1 MNKMKSYLLVCL
13 IATTSMAGC
22 LSDETSQSDDVYE
35 TELELKNQTIQS
47 LQSQLNQSLIFIE
60 SLQNGWETTNQS
72 LLSAINSAE
81 LAQKEILELQMGWQ
95 SANQTLV
102 QIEKEWAN
110 YNSTVEEYLIE
121 WSQANATI
129 IGLENDLRDANQTII
144 DLETGWDTT
153 NQTLRSFEVGWDDA
167 NATIESLRDGWYETN
182 QTLVDLRYQWE
193 SMNQSLIPLM
203 PGLIGSWTNP
213 IFSSDPNRGNLYSCQ
228 DEIGWK
234 SADGNSTVDALT
246 NTSQNLYLYTIK
258 ATVANSSDCEWQN
271 FDRLMSSFHNSTEE
285 ITAMTVFRDS
295 LNLTTYLA
303 QINNTKERA
312 LEYNNVIGM
321 TVDDFHEALRS
332 PTTLYNDTG
341 LNVSEVAQMR
351 DTAHLTL
358 SNQSPINFMPY
369 IPAEALPVYYADD
382 GIMIGMVGCN
392 SNNCLLSDGTVG
404 VDGDFYLYPEDTL
417 EMNMTFETPPQFANS
432 QANLS
437 FIIQETLR
445 YVPYKMN
452 LVVEINGQQVGVHSM
467 ANSQGEESTI
477 FEVKFTTPVL
487 PATGTNHIKF
497 RIDTGTT
504 PITKYTEKVAYM
516 WDFRLGDHGHDGER
530 VELSNL
536 TATMDRGVV
545 QNRPVYSTDSFI
557 AQTNENW
564 TITHL
569 VDSILFKY
577 PQREGH
583 YDPDLQARFVSSICE
598 IAHDLGQT
606 CMEVFWANDQW
617 TGDVVGSLDTPD
629 ITPYLNNAANY
640 TDGIIFWAL
649 DLNLYDRNIGK
660 YSIRDPWT
668 SGFEI
673 AVGFPATV
681 NPQPNYYHRWQLN
694 VPKTCNYTVEWE
706 IETNIGPG
714 KVFHIVKID
723 GVQVSYYDVDEGDNS
738 VYLHNLSRNSNLE
751 LEVRLVAGYSS
762 RAYAS
767 QFNISDDCGDRLDFG
782 EAAHTTGLSTSTEL
796 MYIQFTER
804 MILSRMYDSS

>member
-1 MNKMKSYLLVCL
+1 MDTMKCALLIFLLV
-13 IATTSMAGC
+13 TVPMAGC
-22 LSDETSQSDDVYE
+22 LEGETSQPIIDLE
-35 TELELKNQTIQS
+35 TELNSKNETIQGLQYELEES
-47 LQSQLNQSLIFIE
+47 LSYIE
-60 SLQNGWETTNQS
+60 YLQNGWEATNQS
-72 LLSAINSAE
+72 LVIAINNAD

-95 SANQTLV
+95 STNQTLV
-102 QIEKEWAN
+102 QFEKEWAA
-110 YNSTVEEYLIE
+110 YNSTVNGYLSD
-121 WSQANATI
+121 WSQANDTI
-129 IGLENDLRDANQTII
+129 SQLQNNLQDANQII
-144 DLETGWDTT
+144 VDLQTGWDTT
-153 NQTLRSFEVGWDDA
+153 NQTLRSFSLGWNNA
-167 NATIESLRDGWYETN
+167 NATILSFRNGWYATN
-182 QTLVDLRYQWE
+182 QTLDDLRQEWQ
-193 SMNQSLIPLM
+193 SMNQSLLPSM

-213 IFSSDPNRGNLYSCQ
+213 IFSSDPSRSNLYSCQ
-228 DEIGWK
+228 DETGWK

-258 ATVANSSDCEWQN
+258 AKVADSTDCEWQN
-271 FDRLMSSFHNSTEE
+271 FDRLLSAFDNSTEE
-285 ITAMTVFRDS
+285 ITTMTVFRDS

-312 LEYNNVIGM
+312 LDYNNVVGM
-321 TVDDFHEALRS
+321 SVDDFHEALQS

-341 LNVSEVAQMR
+341 LSVSDVTEMR
-351 DTAHLTL
+351 DAAHVAL
-358 SNQSPINFMPY
+358 SNQSPIDFMPY
-369 IPAEALPVYYADD
+369 IPAEALPIYYAND
-382 GIMIGMVGCN
+382 GIMLGTVGCN
-392 SNNCLLSDGTVG
+392 SNDCLLTDGTIG

-437 FIIQETLR
+437 FIIQETLMS
-445 YVPYKMN
+445 VPYTMD

-467 ANSQGEESTI
+467 ANAQGDESTI
-477 FEVKFTTPVL
+477 FEVKFSTPIL

-497 RIDTGTT
+497 SIDTGTST
-504 PITKYTEKVAYM
+504 VTKYTEKVAYM
-516 WDFRLGDHGHDGER
+516 WDFRLGDYGQDGEQ
-530 VELSNL
+530 VELSYSGS
-536 TATMDRGVV
+536 TIDRGIV
-545 QNRPVYSTDSFI
+545 QNRLVYSTDSFI

-583 YDPDLQARFVSSICE
+583 YNPDLQDRFVSSICE

-617 TGDVVGSLDTPD
+617 TGDVVGSVDTPD
-629 ITPYLNNAANY
+629 ITPYLDNAAQY

-649 DLNLYDRNIGK
+649 DLNLYDRNLGK
-660 YSIRDPWT
+660 YSIREPWT

-681 NPQPNYYHRWQLN
+681 SPQPNYYHRWQLN
-694 VPKTCNYTVEWE
+694 VPKTCNYTVEWG
-706 IETNIGPG
+706 IETNLGPR
-714 KVFHIVKID
+714 KVVHIVKVD
-723 GVQVSYYDVDEGDNS
+723 GFQVSYFDVDEGDNS

-751 LEVRLVAGYSS
+751 LEVRLVDGYSG

-767 QFNISDDCGDRLDFG
+767 QFNVTDDCGDWMDFG

-804 MILSRMYDSS
+804 MILSRLYDS

>member
-1 MNKMKSYLLVCL
+1 MHKKKCHILVFL
-13 IATTSMAGC
+13 MVSTSMAGC
-22 LSDETSQSDDVYE
+22 LGDETRQNDDVYE
-35 TELELKNQTIQS
+35 TELESRNQTIDD
-47 LQSQLNQSLIFIE
+47 LQSQLDQSLMIVE

-72 LLSAINSAE
+72 LLNAINSAE
-81 LAQKEILELQMGWQ
+81 LAQKEILELQTGWE

-102 QIEKEWAN
+102 QLEKEWAY
-110 YNSTVEEYLIE
+110 YNASVDQYLSE

-129 IGLENDLRDANQTII
+129 VGLENDLREANQTII
-144 DLETGWDTT
+144 DLQRGWDTT
-153 NQTLRSFEVGWDDA
+153 NQTLRSFETGWDDA
-167 NATIESLRDGWYETN
+167 NTTIESLRDGWHETN
-182 QTLVDLRYQWE
+182 QTLMQLVYQWE

-203 PGLIGSWTNP
+203 PDLIGSWTNP
-213 IFSSDPNRGNLYSCQ
+213 IFSSDPNRGNLYNCQ
-228 DEIGWK
+228 DDIGWK

-258 ATVANSSDCEWQN
+258 AKVANSSDCEWQN
-271 FDRLMSSFHNSTEE
+271 FDRLMSAFHNSTEE
-285 ITAMTVFRDS
+285 ITTMTVFRDS

-312 LEYNNVIGM
+312 LDYNNVVGM
-321 TVDDFHEALRS
+321 TVDDFHEALQS

-351 DTAHLTL
+351 DTAHVTL

-382 GIMIGMVGCN
+382 GIMIGTVGCN
-392 SNNCLLSDGTVG
+392 SNNCLLTDGTVG

-417 EMNMTFETPPQFANS
+417 EMNMTFETPPQFENS

-437 FIIQETLR
+437 FIVQETLMH
-445 YVPYKMN
+445 VPYDMN
-452 LVVEINGQQVGVHSM
+452 LVVEINGQHVGVHSM

-497 RIDTGTT
+497 RMDTGTT
-504 PITKYTEKVAYM
+504 PVTKYTEKVAYM
-516 WDFRLGDHGHDGER
+516 WDFRLGENGQDGER

-536 TATMDRGVV
+536 TSTLNRGVV

-598 IAHDLGQT
+598 IAHELGQT

-629 ITPYLNNAANY
+629 ITPYLDNAARY

-649 DLNLYDRNIGK
+649 DLNLYDRNLGK

-694 VPKTCNYTVEWE
+694 VPKTCNYTVEWG
-706 IETNIGPG
+706 IETNVGPG
-714 KVFHIVKID
+714 KIVHIVKIN

-751 LEVRLVAGYSS
+751 LEVRLVAGYSA
-762 RAYAS
+762 RAYAG
-767 QFNISDDCGDRLDFG
+767 QFNVSDDCGDRLDFG

-804 MILSRMYDSS
+804 MILSRMYDS